1 MEQVTPEIK
10 RRRGNRPRSE
20 AATIDSVMTRH
31 RIIAQQ
37 AVCGLTPAQIARNV
51 GMTMAGVRVVLQS
64 PIVSQ
69 HIKAIQKQ
77 GDEKAF
83 NVNAEIQAL
92 LPSALEVLEES
103 LSEEHPI
110 TVRRDTAFK
119 LLGIAGY
126 SERKNVH
133 VSGGL
138 NHAVLTAEQ
147 ISKLVERATESNM
160 IAVEGHVIDD
170 E

>member
-1 MEQVTPEIK
+1 MEQVATEIK
-10 RRRGNRPRSE
+10 RSKGNIPRSE

-37 AVCGLTPAQIARNV
+37 AVCGLTPSQIAKNV
-51 GMTMAGVRVVLQS
+51 GMTMAGVRSVLKS

-69 HIKAIQKQ
+69 HIKAIQAAD
-77 GDEKAF
+77 DEKAF
-83 NVNAEIQAL
+83 NVHAEIQAL
-92 LPSALEVLEES
+92 LPSALAVLEES
-103 LSEEHPI
+103 LDEEHPI

-126 SERKNVH
+126 GERKNVH

-147 ISKLVERATESNM
+147 ISKLVERAAESNM
-160 IAVEGHVIDD
+160 ITVEGHVVED